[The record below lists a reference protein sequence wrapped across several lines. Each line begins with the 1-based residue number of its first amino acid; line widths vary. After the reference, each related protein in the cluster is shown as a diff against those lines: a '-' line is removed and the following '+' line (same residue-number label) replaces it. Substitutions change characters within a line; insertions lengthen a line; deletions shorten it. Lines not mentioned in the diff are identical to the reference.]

1 MAVHRARPAARRGT
15 AVALALS
22 ALALGAALAAPVAG
36 AQQPNTPTTPPP
48 LVDERPLP
56 DRPTTSGT
64 PTSAATAPSSTAA
77 VPGATGGTPTTIA
90 VDPMEKGGGLN
101 NALPRPNSGH
111 QPQYQG
117 DRGTGSQYAVL
128 GAMLLALLVILSLVI
143 RQSRRSTSRWSAA
156 APMAGKPPVGQP
168 TQHQPVQGQPAQGRS
183 DQEGSDPGQ

>member
-1 MAVHRARPAARRGT
+1 M
-15 AVALALS
+15 
-22 ALALGAALAAPVAG
+22 
-36 AQQPNTPTTPPP
+36 
-48 LVDERPLP
+48 
-56 DRPTTSGT
+56 
-64 PTSAATAPSSTAA
+64 
-77 VPGATGGTPTTIA
+77 PGATGGTPTTIA